1 MKTNKKDWE
10 KTAQDAKGDL
20 KTGRIPDKH
29 TGEQYRNVSDKNRN
43 DPNPVEGEPKQGQND
58 PKAKHSSQGHSTD
71 AKGAATNTR
80 EETMRSATTDSSRQS
95 KKNTDEGPTG
105 GNVR

>member
-1 MKTNKKDWE
+1 MEANKKDWE

-43 DPNPVEGEPKQGQND
+43 DPAPVEGEPEQGKQQNS
-58 PKAKHSSQGHSTD
+58 PSASHTSQGHSSESGEKSKR
-71 AKGAATNTR
+71 A
-80 EETMRSATTDSSRQS
+80 STTDSSREP
-95 KKNTDEGPTG
+95 KNPNDDLPTG

>member
-1 MKTNKKDWE
+1 METNKKDWE

-43 DPNPVEGEPKQGQND
+43 DPAPVKGEPKQGKKEND
-58 PKAKHSSQGHSTD
+58 PKAQHTSQGHSD
-71 AKGAATNTR
+71 KHQ
-80 EETMRSATTDSSRQS
+80 EESQRANTTDSSREP
-95 KKNTDEGPTG
+95 KNPNDDLPTG